1 MPLKVT
7 GLQRFRKEIKGAVDR
22 GVANAAEMVAD
33 LERQLAP
40 YDEEADHKH
49 LNESIEVQGQE
60 GSLKRKVVAG
70 VGLPDARGPYNEYG
84 TEHMAAAPFAG
95 PAAAA
100 IDVKLEVQKEIVKLA
115 RGSRT

>member
-1 MPLKVT
+1 MALKTT
-7 GLQRFRKEIKGAVDR
+7 GLKRFRKEIKGAVDR

-49 LNESIEVQGQE
+49 LNESIEVRGQP
-60 GSLKRKVVAG
+60 GSLKRQVVAG
-70 VGLPDARGPYNEYG
+70 VGLPDARSRHNEYG
-84 TEHMAAAPFAG
+84 TEYVPPTPFAG

-100 IDVKLEVQKEIVKLA
+100 IDVGLEVRKEIGKLA
-115 RGSRT
+115 RGSR